1 MIHNDMNYN
10 DLIKKV
16 RNVSDADE
24 LSNILEE
31 LKEYPTNSSKSY
43 RTFK

>member
-10 DLIKKV
+10 DLIEKV

-31 LKEYPTNSSKSY
+31 LKEYPTNSSK
-43 RTFK
+43 KL